1 MSLIAEIISGN
12 NRAYKEQYLKM
23 LIDRDI
29 GFSGTKNPRQHN
41 GEMEDMI
48 NNRAD
53 IHSLAT
59 HLGISI

>member
-1 MSLIAEIISGN
+1 
-12 NRAYKEQYLKM
+12 M

-29 GFSGTKNPRQHN
+29 RLNSTKNPRQHN